1 MREGLLGGT
10 FDPIHNGHL
19 AIAEGVRARLHLDE
33 VIFMPAGRPRFK
45 ENNPAPAAHR
55 TEMVRLAIAGKPYF
69 RLCTLEIERAGPT
82 YTVDTIAELGG
93 QLDSRDKIYFILGW
107 DSLIEFPRWRESSRI
122 IERCFLVA
130 VPRPGSPRP
139 DLDVLEI
146 LVPGMA
152 ERVIVLDAPRVD
164 ISASDIRRQVAR
176 GEPVRQF
183 VPGAVAD
190 YIREHGLY
198 LNEA

>member
-19 AIAEGVRARLHLDE
+19 AIAEGVRARLNLDE

-69 RLCTLEIERAGPT
+69 RLSTLEIERAGPT

>member
-1 MREGLLGGT
+1 MRQGLLGGT

-19 AIAEGVRARLHLDE
+19 EIAEVVRGRLNLDE
-33 VIFMPAGRPRFK
+33 VIFMPAGSPRFK
-45 ENNPAPAAHR
+45 GDNPTPAAHR
-55 TEMVRLAIAGKPYF
+55 TEMVRRAIDGKPYF
-69 RLCTLEIERAGPT
+69 RLSTLEIERAGPT
-82 YTVDTIAELGG
+82 YTVDTITELGAR
-93 QLDSRDKIYFILGW
+93 LASRDRIYFILGW
-107 DSLIEFPRWRESSRI
+107 DSLIEFPRWREPDRI

-152 ERVIVLDAPRVD
+152 ERVIVLDSPRVD
-164 ISASDIRRQVAR
+164 ISASDIRRQVTR
-176 GEPVRQF
+176 GEPIDRL

-190 YIREHGLY
+190 YISEQGLY
-198 LNEA
+198 LSE